1 MATPAILLIGL
12 LLALGIA
19 ACRTDDVPTPTS
31 LAAPPKSLSPDQMIT
46 IGDIE
51 PDEPTKKIKRFQ
63 PLADYLAEHLKAYG
77 IEGGQV
83 VLARTIEEMGG
94 FLGDGTVDIYFDS
107 PFPSLGV
114 QELSGSQFILRRWKS
129 DVSSYWSTYVVR
141 RDSGIARLSD
151 LAGKV
156 VAFEEPHSTSG
167 FLLPA
172 GTLVQR
178 GFTIREVAGAHS
190 TVAPDEIGYFFS
202 RDEEN
207 TMEMVSQGR
216 IAAGGISVLDYD
228 ELPEELKEQL
238 MTLDRTITVP
248 RQIVSVRSALHPDLV
263 SRIRDLLLGLEQ
275 TEEGRQILTGMQRSK
290 FDPLLPDSQASL
302 QQLKEL
308 IRSVPQE

>member
-1 MATPAILLIGL
+1 M
-12 LLALGIA
+12 
-19 ACRTDDVPTPTS
+19 
-31 LAAPPKSLSPDQMIT
+31 
-46 IGDIE
+46 
-51 PDEPTKKIKRFQ
+51 
-63 PLADYLAEHLKAYG
+63 
-77 IEGGQV
+77 
-83 VLARTIEEMGG
+83 
-94 FLGDGTVDIYFDS
+94 
-107 PFPSLGV
+107 
-114 QELSGSQFILRRWKS
+114 
-129 DVSSYWSTYVVR
+129 
-141 RDSGIARLSD
+141 
-151 LAGKV
+151 
-156 VAFEEPHSTSG
+156 AFEEPHSTSG

-178 GFTIREVAGAHS
+178 GFTIREVAGAQS

-207 TMEMVSQGR
+207 TMEMVSQRR

-228 ELPEELKEQL
+228 QLPGELKEQL

-248 RQIVSVRSALHPDLV
+248 RQIVSVRSALHPDMV
-263 SRIRDLLLGLEQ
+263 SRMRDLLLGLEQ